1 MSTAH
6 NKASLE
12 DVAKVVLMPGD
23 PLRAK
28 LIAENFL
35 KDAVLFNDVRGMLGY
50 TGTYKGKRVSVMGS
64 GMGMAS
70 MGIYSYELFKFYDV
84 DAIIRV
90 GSTGSYSER
99 LPMKSVAL
107 VKGSYSESTYALA
120 QSGDTDTMQY
130 PDEDLNKLIE
140 SVSQEVSIPVV
151 KTNTHSSDVFYYEGD
166 MEKPEKMI
174 DEMKRQKR
182 ELVYKGSIL
191 DIYKDTMQF
200 ANGKTEEWDFVSH
213 RKGAAAVLPVLDDG
227 RIIMV
232 RQYRNALERETI
244 EIPAGCRDFVGEDTR
259 LCAERELK
267 EETGYSSDDI
277 SFLLSLRTTVA
288 FCDEEVDVYL
298 AKNLKKGEQ
307 HLDDAESID
316 VEIYTLKE
324 LCDMIYAGKIQ
335 DSKTVSA
342 VLAYSNMIK

>member
-1 MSTAH
+1 
-6 NKASLE
+6 
-12 DVAKVVLMPGD
+12 
-23 PLRAK
+23 
-28 LIAENFL
+28 
-35 KDAVLFNDVRGMLGY
+35 
-50 TGTYKGKRVSVMGS
+50 
-64 GMGMAS
+64 
-70 MGIYSYELFKFYDV
+70 
-84 DAIIRV
+84 
-90 GSTGSYSER
+90 
-99 LPMKSVAL
+99 
-107 VKGSYSESTYALA
+107 
-120 QSGDTDTMQY
+120 
-130 PDEDLNKLIE
+130 
-140 SVSQEVSIPVV
+140 
-151 KTNTHSSDVFYYEGD
+151 
-166 MEKPEKMI
+166 
-174 DEMKRQKR
+174 
-182 ELVYKGSIL
+182 
-191 DIYKDTMQF
+191 MQF

-288 FCDEEVDVYL
+288 ILRRRSRCL
-298 AKNLKKGEQ
+298 SCQKPAKKGKQ

>member
-1 MSTAH
+1 
-6 NKASLE
+6 
-12 DVAKVVLMPGD
+12 
-23 PLRAK
+23 
-28 LIAENFL
+28 
-35 KDAVLFNDVRGMLGY
+35 
-50 TGTYKGKRVSVMGS
+50 
-64 GMGMAS
+64 
-70 MGIYSYELFKFYDV
+70 
-84 DAIIRV
+84 
-90 GSTGSYSER
+90 
-99 LPMKSVAL
+99 
-107 VKGSYSESTYALA
+107 
-120 QSGDTDTMQY
+120 
-130 PDEDLNKLIE
+130 
-140 SVSQEVSIPVV
+140 
-151 KTNTHSSDVFYYEGD
+151 
-166 MEKPEKMI
+166 MI

-244 EIPAGCRDFVGEDTR
+244 EIPAGCREFVGEDTR